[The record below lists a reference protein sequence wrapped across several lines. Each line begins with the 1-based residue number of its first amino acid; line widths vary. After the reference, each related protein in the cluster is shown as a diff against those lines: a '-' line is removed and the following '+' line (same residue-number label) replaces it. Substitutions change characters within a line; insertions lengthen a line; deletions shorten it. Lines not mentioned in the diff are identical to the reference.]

1 MKRSILGAAALAL
14 VVTASSVQAQKPI
27 SFGVALGASMPTGD
41 FGDAVEMGYHA
52 LGTLAWAPPSLP
64 VGIRFD
70 AQYNMFSGK
79 DFSGISGPDLK
90 VLGITANATWGM
102 PMAASPVSPYLIG
115 GLGMYHSS
123 VSDCP
128 DGADCS
134 SDKMGFNVG
143 VGTKFALS
151 GFGTFAE
158 IRYHSVAGE
167 KDANGDSKRSNFI
180 PISFGIMF

>member
-14 VVTASSVQAQKPI
+14 VLSASTVQAQKPM
-27 SFGVALGASMPTGD
+27 SFGIALGASKATGD
-41 FGDAVEMGYHA
+41 GSENVNLGYHA
-52 LGTLAWAPPSLP
+52 LGTLAWAPPTLP

-70 AQYNMFSGK
+70 AMYNTFGFDGGGDSKLNIMG
-79 DFSGISGPDLK
+79 
-90 VLGITANATWGM
+90 VNANATWGM

-115 GLGMYHSS
+115 GLGMYQAK
-123 VSDCP
+123 VTNCDLCG
-128 DGADCS
+128 DAET
-134 SDKMGFNVG
+134 KLGFNVG

-158 IRYHSVAGE
+158 IRYHSIQTEG
-167 KDANGDSKRSNFI
+167 SSTTFI

>member
-27 SFGVALGASMPTGD
+27 SFGIALGASMPTGD
-41 FGDAVEMGYHA
+41 FGDAVDMGYHA
-52 LGTLAWAPPSLP
+52 LGTLAWAPPSLH

-115 GLGMYHSS
+115 GIGMYRSS
-123 VSDCP
+123 FDC
-128 DGADCS
+128 DGCS
-134 SDKMGFNVG
+134 SQSDMGFNVG

-158 IRYHSVAGE
+158 IRYHSIQADGGS
-167 KDANGDSKRSNFI
+167 ANFI

>member
-14 VVTASSVQAQKPI
+14 VLSASSVQAQKPI

-41 FGDAVEMGYHA
+41 LGDGTEMGYHA
-52 LGTLAWAPPSLP
+52 LGTLAWSAPTWP

-70 AQYNMFSGK
+70 AQYNKLSGK
-79 DFSGISGPDLK
+79 DVGGISGVDLGI
-90 VLGITANATWGM
+90 LGITANATWGM

-115 GLGMYHSS
+115 GIGMYRSS
-123 VSDCP
+123 FDC
-128 DGADCS
+128 DGCS
-134 SDKMGFNVG
+134 SQSDMGFNVG

-158 IRYHSVAGE
+158 IRYHSIQADGGS
-167 KDANGDSKRSNFI
+167 ANFI

>member
-14 VVTASSVQAQKPI
+14 VLSASTVQAQKPM
-27 SFGVALGASMPTGD
+27 SFGIALGASKATGD
-41 FGDAVEMGYHA
+41 GSENVNLGYHA
-52 LGTLAWAPPSLP
+52 LGTLAWAPPTLP

-70 AQYNMFSGK
+70 AMYNTFSFDGGGDSK
-79 DFSGISGPDLK
+79 LNIMG
-90 VLGITANATWGM
+90 VNANATWGM

-115 GLGMYHSS
+115 GLGMYQAK
-123 VSDCP
+123 VTNCDLCG
-128 DGADCS
+128 DAET
-134 SDKMGFNVG
+134 KLGFNVG

-158 IRYHSVAGE
+158 IRYHSIQTEG
-167 KDANGDSKRSNFI
+167 SSTTFI